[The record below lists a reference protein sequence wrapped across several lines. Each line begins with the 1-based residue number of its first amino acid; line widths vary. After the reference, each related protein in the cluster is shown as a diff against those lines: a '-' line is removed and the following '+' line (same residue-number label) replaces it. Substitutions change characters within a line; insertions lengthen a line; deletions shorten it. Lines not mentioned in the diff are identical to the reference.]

1 MRVSV
6 VPAQVTTVE
15 DRIIGC
21 LGFMQIL
28 ILVSAILCG
37 AGVFVVLPPMMGE
50 AWYKYG
56 IIAAVLTVGSILSIR
71 VRGVVLAHWVSI
83 VVRYNQRPMYYVA
96 DKNTTAYRQR
106 DKDIDIDIDID
117 DQAHMPVHAHAS
129 FGTANR
135 HQPVH
140 LDVSARA
147 KARAVIDDPAAHIR
161 IATDTKGGVH
171 VRITQVN

>member
-71 VRGVVLAHWVSI
+71 VRGVILAHWVSI
-83 VVRYNQRPMYYVA
+83 IVRYNQRPMYYVA

-106 DKDIDIDIDID
+106 DKDKD
-117 DQAHMPVHAHAS
+117 DQARISARAS
-129 FGTANR
+129 PSTVSR
-135 HQPVH
+135 HQSVH

>member
-21 LGFMQIL
+21 LSFMQIL

-37 AGVFVVLPPMMGE
+37 AGVFVMLPPMMGE

-83 VVRYNQRPMYYVA
+83 IVRYNQRPMYYVA

-106 DKDIDIDIDID
+106 DKDKD
-117 DQAHMPVHAHAS
+117 DQAHMPVHTS
-129 FGTANR
+129 PGTVSR
-135 HQPVH
+135 HQPVL
-140 LDVSARA
+140 LDASARA

>member
-1 MRVSV
+1 MMRVSV

-71 VRGVVLAHWVSI
+71 VRGVVLAHWVGI
-83 VVRYNQRPMYYVA
+83 IVRYNQRPMYYVA

-106 DKDIDIDIDID
+106 DKDKD
-117 DQAHMPVHAHAS
+117 DQAHMPVHTS
-129 FGTANR
+129 PGTVSR

-140 LDVSARA
+140 LDASARA

-161 IATDTKGGVH
+161 IATDKKGGVH

>member
-37 AGVFVVLPPMMGE
+37 VEVFVMLPPMMGE

-56 IIAAVLTVGSILSIR
+56 IIAAVLVVGSILSIR
-71 VRGVVLAHWVSI
+71 VRGVVLAHWVGI
-83 VVRYNQRPMYYVA
+83 IVRYNQRPMYYVA

-106 DKDIDIDIDID
+106 DKDKD
-117 DQAHMPVHAHAS
+117 DQAHMPVHTS
-129 FGTANR
+129 PGTVSR
-135 HQPVH
+135 HQPVL
-140 LDVSARA
+140 LDASARA

>member
-1 MRVSV
+1 MRISV

-56 IIAAVLTVGSILSIR
+56 IIAAVLVVGSTLSIR
-71 VRGVVLAHWVSI
+71 VRGVILAHWVGI
-83 VVRYNQRPMYYVA
+83 IVRYNQRPMYYVA

-106 DKDIDIDIDID
+106 DKDIDID

-129 FGTANR
+129 SGTASR
-135 HQPVH
+135 HQPVL
-140 LDVSARA
+140 LDASARA

>member
-71 VRGVVLAHWVSI
+71 VRGVVLAHWVGI
-83 VVRYNQRPMYYVA
+83 IVRYNQRPMYYVA

-106 DKDIDIDIDID
+106 DKDKD
-117 DQAHMPVHAHAS
+117 DQAHMPVHTS
-129 FGTANR
+129 PGTVSR

-140 LDVSARA
+140 LDASARA

-161 IATDTKGGVH
+161 IATDKKGGVH

>member
-71 VRGVVLAHWVSI
+71 VRGVVLAHWVGI
-83 VVRYNQRPMYYVA
+83 IVRYNQRPMYYVA

-106 DKDIDIDIDID
+106 DKGRD
-117 DQAHMPVHAHAS
+117 DQAHMPVHTS
-129 FGTANR
+129 PGTVSR
-135 HQPVH
+135 HWPVH
-140 LDVSARA
+140 LDASARA

-161 IATDTKGGVH
+161 IATDKKGGVH

>member
-56 IIAAVLTVGSILSIR
+56 IIVAVLVVGSILSIR

-83 VVRYNQRPMYYVA
+83 IVRYNQRPMYYVA
-96 DKNTTAYRQR
+96 DKNTMAYRQR
-106 DKDIDIDIDID
+106 DKDKD
-117 DQAHMPVHAHAS
+117 DQAHISAHAS
-129 FGTANR
+129 PRTVSR

-140 LDVSARA
+140 LDASARA

>member
-56 IIAAVLTVGSILSIR
+56 IIAAVLVVGSTLSIR
-71 VRGVVLAHWVSI
+71 VRGVILAHWVSI
-83 VVRYNQRPMYYVA
+83 IVRYNQRPMYYVA

-106 DKDIDIDIDID
+106 DKDKD
-117 DQAHMPVHAHAS
+117 DQAHMPVHTS
-129 FGTANR
+129 PGTVSR
-135 HQPVH
+135 HQPVL
-140 LDVSARA
+140 LDASARA

>member
-28 ILVSAILCG
+28 VLVSAIVCG

-56 IIAAVLTVGSILSIR
+56 IIAAVLVVGSTLSIR
-71 VRGVVLAHWVSI
+71 VRGVILAHWVSI
-83 VVRYNQRPMYYVA
+83 IVRYNQRPMYYVA

-106 DKDIDIDIDID
+106 GKDIDID
-117 DQAHMPVHAHAS
+117 DQAHMPAHAPPRTVS
-129 FGTANR
+129 R
-135 HQPVH
+135 RQSVH

-161 IATDTKGGVH
+161 IATDKKGGVH

>member
-56 IIAAVLTVGSILSIR
+56 IIAAVLTVGSILSIL
-71 VRGVVLAHWVSI
+71 VR
-83 VVRYNQRPMYYVA
+83 
-96 DKNTTAYRQR
+96 
-106 DKDIDIDIDID
+106 
-117 DQAHMPVHAHAS
+117 
-129 FGTANR
+129 
-135 HQPVH
+135 
-140 LDVSARA
+140 
-147 KARAVIDDPAAHIR
+147 
-161 IATDTKGGVH
+161 
-171 VRITQVN
+171 

>member
-6 VPAQVTTVE
+6 VPAQITTVE

-71 VRGVVLAHWVSI
+71 VRGVILAHWVGI
-83 VVRYNQRPMYYVA
+83 IVRYNQRPMYYVA
-96 DKNTTAYRQR
+96 DKKYNGVSPERQR
-106 DKDIDIDIDID
+106 
-117 DQAHMPVHAHAS
+117 QRQPSAYAS
-129 FGTANR
+129 TCTCIIW
-135 HQPVH
+135 HSESP
-140 LDVSARA
+140 
-147 KARAVIDDPAAHIR
+147 PASSS
-161 IATDTKGGVH
+161 
-171 VRITQVN
+171 

>member
-37 AGVFVVLPPMMGE
+37 AGVFVMLPPMMGE

-56 IIAAVLTVGSILSIR
+56 IIAAVLTVGSIVSIR
-71 VRGVVLAHWVSI
+71 VRGVVLAHWVGI
-83 VVRYNQRPMYYVA
+83 IVRYNQRPMYYVA

-106 DKDIDIDIDID
+106 DKDKDN
-117 DQAHMPVHAHAS
+117 QAHMPLHTHAS
-129 FGTANR
+129 SGTASR

>member
-71 VRGVVLAHWVSI
+71 VRGVILAHWVSI
-83 VVRYNQRPMYYVA
+83 IVRYNQRPMYYVA

-106 DKDIDIDIDID
+106 DKDIDID
-117 DQAHMPVHAHAS
+117 DQAHMPVHASPSAVS
-129 FGTANR
+129 R
-135 HQPVH
+135 HQPTH

-161 IATDTKGGVH
+161 IATDTKGGVY

>member
-37 AGVFVVLPPMMGE
+37 AGVFVVLPPMIGE

-56 IIAAVLTVGSILSIR
+56 IIAAVLVVGSILSIR
-71 VRGVVLAHWVSI
+71 VRGVILAHWVSI
-83 VVRYNQRPMYYVA
+83 IVRYNQRPMYYVA

-106 DKDIDIDIDID
+106 DKDKD

-129 FGTANR
+129 SGAASR

-140 LDVSARA
+140 LDASARA

>member
-1 MRVSV
+1 MMRVSV

-71 VRGVVLAHWVSI
+71 VRGVILAHWVSI
-83 VVRYNQRPMYYVA
+83 IVRYNQRPMYYVA

-106 DKDIDIDIDID
+106 DKDKDKD
-117 DQAHMPVHAHAS
+117 DQAHISAHAS
-129 FGTANR
+129 PRTVSR
-135 HQPVH
+135 HQLVH
-140 LDVSARA
+140 LDASARA

>member
-1 MRVSV
+1 MMRVSV

-37 AGVFVVLPPMMGE
+37 AGVFVMLPPMMGE

-56 IIAAVLTVGSILSIR
+56 IIAAVLVVGSILSIR
-71 VRGVVLAHWVSI
+71 VRGVILAHWVSI
-83 VVRYNQRPMYYVA
+83 IVRYNQRPMYYVA

-106 DKDIDIDIDID
+106 DKDIDID
-117 DQAHMPVHAHAS
+117 DQAHTPVHTSPRAVS
-129 FGTANR
+129 R

-140 LDVSARA
+140 LDASARA

>member
-37 AGVFVVLPPMMGE
+37 AGVFVMLPPMMGE

-56 IIAAVLTVGSILSIR
+56 IIAAVLVVGSTLSIR
-71 VRGVVLAHWVSI
+71 VRGVILAHWVGI
-83 VVRYNQRPMYYVA
+83 IVRYNQRPMYYVA
-96 DKNTTAYRQR
+96 DKNTAAYRQR
-106 DKDIDIDIDID
+106 DKDKDKDKD
-117 DQAHMPVHAHAS
+117 DQAHMSVHAHAS
-129 FGTANR
+129 SGAASR

-140 LDVSARA
+140 LDASARA

>member
-37 AGVFVVLPPMMGE
+37 AGVFVMLPPMMGE

-83 VVRYNQRPMYYVA
+83 IVRYNQRPMYYVA

-106 DKDIDIDIDID
+106 DKDKDKDN
-117 DQAHMPVHAHAS
+117 QAHMPLHAHAS
-129 FGTANR
+129 SGTASR

>member
-37 AGVFVVLPPMMGE
+37 AGVFVMLPPMMGE

-56 IIAAVLTVGSILSIR
+56 IIAAVLVVGSILSIR
-71 VRGVVLAHWVSI
+71 VRGVILAHWVSI
-83 VVRYNQRPMYYVA
+83 IVRYNQRPMYYVA

-106 DKDIDIDIDID
+106 DKDKD
-117 DQAHMPVHAHAS
+117 DQAHTPVHTSPRAVS
-129 FGTANR
+129 R

-140 LDVSARA
+140 LDASARA

>member
-6 VPAQVTTVE
+6 VPAQITTVE

-37 AGVFVVLPPMMGE
+37 AGVFVMLPPMMGE

-71 VRGVVLAHWVSI
+71 VRGVILAHWVSI
-83 VVRYNQRPMYYVA
+83 IVRYNQRPMYYVA

-106 DKDIDIDIDID
+106 DKDKDN
-117 DQAHMPVHAHAS
+117 QAHMPVHAHAS
-129 FGTANR
+129 SGTASR
-135 HQPVH
+135 HQPVL
-140 LDVSARA
+140 LDASARA
-147 KARAVIDDPAAHIR
+147 KARAVIDDPVAHIR
-161 IATDTKGGVH
+161 IATDKKGGVH

>member
-1 MRVSV
+1 MMRVSV
-6 VPAQVTTVE
+6 VPAQITTVE

-56 IIAAVLTVGSILSIR
+56 IIAAVLVVGSTLSIR
-71 VRGVVLAHWVSI
+71 VRGVILAHWVSI
-83 VVRYNQRPMYYVA
+83 IVRYNQRPMYYVA

-106 DKDIDIDIDID
+106 DKDKD
-117 DQAHMPVHAHAS
+117 DQAHMPVHTS
-129 FGTANR
+129 PGTVSR
-135 HQPVH
+135 HQPVL
-140 LDVSARA
+140 LDASARA

>member
-71 VRGVVLAHWVSI
+71 VRGVVLAHWVGI
-83 VVRYNQRPMYYVA
+83 IVRYNQRPMYYVA
-96 DKNTTAYRQR
+96 DKNTMAYRQR
-106 DKDIDIDIDID
+106 DKGKD
-117 DQAHMPVHAHAS
+117 DQAHISAHAS
-129 FGTANR
+129 PSTVSR

-140 LDVSARA
+140 LDASARA

>member
-37 AGVFVVLPPMMGE
+37 AGVFVVLPPMMSE

-56 IIAAVLTVGSILSIR
+56 IIVAVLTVGSILSIR
-71 VRGVVLAHWVSI
+71 VRGVILAHWVSI
-83 VVRYNQRPMYYVA
+83 IVRYNQRPMYYVA
-96 DKNTTAYRQR
+96 DKNTMAYRQR
-106 DKDIDIDIDID
+106 DKDKD
-117 DQAHMPVHAHAS
+117 DQAHISAHTS
-129 FGTANR
+129 PSTVSR

-140 LDVSARA
+140 LDASARA

>member
-71 VRGVVLAHWVSI
+71 VRGVILAHWVSI
-83 VVRYNQRPMYYVA
+83 IVRYNQRPMYYVA

-106 DKDIDIDIDID
+106 NKDKD
-117 DQAHMPVHAHAS
+117 DQAHISVHAS
-129 FGTANR
+129 PRTVSR

-140 LDVSARA
+140 LDASARA

>member
-37 AGVFVVLPPMMGE
+37 VGVFVMLPPMMGE

-56 IIAAVLTVGSILSIR
+56 IIAAVLVVGSILSIR
-71 VRGVVLAHWVSI
+71 VRGVVLAHWVGI
-83 VVRYNQRPMYYVA
+83 IVRYNQRPMYYVA
-96 DKNTTAYRQR
+96 DKNTMAYRQR
-106 DKDIDIDIDID
+106 DKGKD
-117 DQAHMPVHAHAS
+117 DQAHMPVHTS
-129 FGTANR
+129 PGTVSR

-140 LDVSARA
+140 LDASARA

-161 IATDTKGGVH
+161 IVTDTKGGVH

>member
-1 MRVSV
+1 MMRVSV

-56 IIAAVLTVGSILSIR
+56 IIAAVLVVGSILSIR
-71 VRGVVLAHWVSI
+71 VRGVVLAHWVGI
-83 VVRYNQRPMYYVA
+83 IVRYNQRPMYYVA

-106 DKDIDIDIDID
+106 DKDRD
-117 DQAHMPVHAHAS
+117 DQAHMPVHTS
-129 FGTANR
+129 PGTVSR
-135 HQPVH
+135 HRPVH
-140 LDVSARA
+140 LDASARA

-161 IATDTKGGVH
+161 IATDKKGGVH

>member
-28 ILVSAILCG
+28 ILVTAISCG

-56 IIAAVLTVGSILSIR
+56 IIAAVLVVGSILSIR
-71 VRGVVLAHWVSI
+71 VRGVILAHWVSI
-83 VVRYNQRPMYYVA
+83 IVRYNQRPMYYVT
-96 DKNTTAYRQR
+96 DKNTTIYRQR
-106 DKDIDIDIDID
+106 DKDID
-117 DQAHMPVHAHAS
+117 DQAHTPVHTS
-129 FGTANR
+129 PGTVSR
-135 HQPVH
+135 HQSVH
-140 LDVSARA
+140 LDASARA

-161 IATDTKGGVH
+161 IATDKKGGVH

>member
-15 DRIIGC
+15 DRIIGY
-21 LGFMQIL
+21 LGFIQIL

-37 AGVFVVLPPMMGE
+37 AVVFVVLPPMMGE

-71 VRGVVLAHWVSI
+71 VRGVILAHWVSI
-83 VVRYNQRPMYYVA
+83 IVRYNQRPMYYVA
-96 DKNTTAYRQR
+96 DKNTMAYRQR
-106 DKDIDIDIDID
+106 DKDKD
-117 DQAHMPVHAHAS
+117 DQAYMPVHTS
-129 FGTANR
+129 PGTVSC
-135 HQPVH
+135 HQPVL
-140 LDVSARA
+140 LDASARA

>member
-28 ILVSAILCG
+28 ILASAILCG

-71 VRGVVLAHWVSI
+71 VRGVILAHWVGI
-83 VVRYNQRPMYYVA
+83 IVRYNQRPMYYVA

-106 DKDIDIDIDID
+106 DKDIDIDID
-117 DQAHMPVHAHAS
+117 DQAHMPVHASPSAVS
-129 FGTANR
+129 C

-140 LDVSARA
+140 LDASARA

>member
-6 VPAQVTTVE
+6 VPAQITTVE

-71 VRGVVLAHWVSI
+71 VRGVILAHWVSI
-83 VVRYNQRPMYYVA
+83 IVRYNQRPMYYVA

-106 DKDIDIDIDID
+106 DKDKDN
-117 DQAHMPVHAHAS
+117 QAHMPVHASPRAVS
-129 FGTANR
+129 R
-135 HQPVH
+135 HQLVH
-140 LDVSARA
+140 LDASARA

>member
-6 VPAQVTTVE
+6 VPAQITTVE

-56 IIAAVLTVGSILSIR
+56 IIAAVLVVGSTLSIR
-71 VRGVVLAHWVSI
+71 VRGVILAHWVSI
-83 VVRYNQRPMYYVA
+83 IVRYNQRPMYYVA

-106 DKDIDIDIDID
+106 DKDKD
-117 DQAHMPVHAHAS
+117 DQAHMPVHTS
-129 FGTANR
+129 PGTVSR
-135 HQPVH
+135 HQPVL
-140 LDVSARA
+140 LDASARA